1 MFSLQ
6 TIFGQGN
13 QFYTLLEEA
22 AVVAHDSAKALHAML
37 RDGSDRQPALDA
49 FKLARLRER
58 ETSDKISQALV
69 DSFITPIEREDIE
82 ALGTALYKIPKQIEK
97 FADRYSLATQHLEH
111 IDFAPRAAMLEQASG
126 VVVEMV
132 RQLRHLKLEPMKALN
147 DKLRTLENE
156 ADRLMLE
163 LYRDIYSGKLDP
175 LQMFLLKEFFE
186 ILEKAIDRCREAGVV
201 AYEIVLK
208 NS

>member
-22 AVVAHDSAKALHAML
+22 AVAAHDSTKALHEML
-37 RDGSDRQPALDA
+37 KAADRQPALDA
-49 FKLARLRER
+49 FKLARQRER
-58 ETSDKISQALV
+58 ETSDKISQELV

-82 ALGTALYKIPKQIEK
+82 SLSTALYKIPKQVEK
-97 FADRYSLATQHLEH
+97 FADRYSLATRHLEH
-111 IDFAPRAAMLEQASG
+111 IDFAPRAAMLEQAAG
-126 VVVEMV
+126 VVVKMV
-132 RQLRHLKLEPMKALN
+132 HQLRHLKLEPMKALN
-147 DKLRTLENE
+147 DQLRALENE

-163 LYRDIYSGKLDP
+163 LYRDIYSGQLDN

-201 AYEIVLK
+201 AYQIVLK

>member
-1 MFSLQ
+1 
-6 TIFGQGN
+6 
-13 QFYTLLEEA
+13 
-22 AVVAHDSAKALHAML
+22 
-37 RDGSDRQPALDA
+37 
-49 FKLARLRER
+49 
-58 ETSDKISQALV
+58 
-69 DSFITPIEREDIE
+69 
-82 ALGTALYKIPKQIEK
+82 
-97 FADRYSLATQHLEH
+97 
-111 IDFAPRAAMLEQASG
+111 MLEQASG

-132 RQLRHLKLEPMKALN
+132 KQLRHLKLEPMKALN

-186 ILEKAIDRCREAGVV
+186 ILEKAIDRCREADVV

>member
-6 TIFGQGN
+6 TIFGSGQ
-13 QFYTLLEEA
+13 QFYTLLDEA
-22 AVVAHDSAKALHAML
+22 AQAAHDSTKALHTMMKAT
-37 RDGSDRQPALDA
+37 DRQPALDA

-58 ETSDKISQALV
+58 AASDKIGKALV

-82 ALGTALYKIPKQIEK
+82 ALGSALYKIPKQVEK
-97 FADRYSLATQHLEH
+97 FADRYSLAIQHLEG
-111 IDFAPRAAMLEQASG
+111 IDFAPRAAMLEQAAA
-126 VVVEMV
+126 VVVDMV
-132 RQLRHLKLEPMKALN
+132 HEIKKMNIDRMTSLN
-147 DKLRTLENE
+147 EKLRAIENE

-163 LYRDIYSGKLDP
+163 LYRDIYSGRLDH

-201 AYEIVLK
+201 AYQIVLK